1 MQTLGLKRLKKI
13 AAMIKNNRYE
23 ELDCLRGLA
32 ALAVVLFHFTY
43 GYDNGFSTLSAD
55 KFYFRYGLLGVQLF
69 FLISGFVIFMTLEK
83 TKKAKDFVVSRF
95 SRLYPAYWASI
106 IATVVLTTAL
116 AVPFQS
122 GMFELK
128 QVIINFT
135 MLQYWFKIKDVDGAY
150 WTLAV
155 ELTFYVIMLSVYLL
169 KKQKFITWFCLV
181 WLFLSIC
188 FATFEIPFENYI
200 NVILILKYAP
210 LFVGGIVFYLLKKN
224 PKDRHLHALVFLSL
238 ASESYLLY
246 QLDSAFIVHS
256 IVASFYIIF
265 YLFVYDK
272 LGFIV
277 NKFLVFIGTISY
289 SLYLVHE
296 NIGFGIIYWLKKIAD
311 IQLFYLPITIFIIV
325 VLAAFITF
333 YIEKPAMKW
342 IRSNYKKNYIN

>member
-1 MQTLGLKRLKKI
+1 
-13 AAMIKNNRYE
+13 MIKNSRYE

-43 GYDNGFSTLSAD
+43 SYDYAFGILSAD
-55 KFYFRYGLLGVQLF
+55 KFYFTYGNSGVQLF

-83 TKKAKDFVVSRF
+83 TKNAKDFVVSRF

-106 IATVVLTTAL
+106 IATVAITTAL
-116 AVPFQS
+116 AVPFQK

-128 QVIINFT
+128 QVLVNFS

-169 KKQKFITWFCLV
+169 KKQKFITWFCFV

-188 FATFEIPFENYI
+188 FETFEIPFENYVT
-200 NVILILKYAP
+200 VILILKYAP
-210 LFVGGIVFYLLKKN
+210 LFVGGIIFYLLKKN
-224 PKDRHLHALVFLSL
+224 PKDRHLHILVFLSL
-238 ASESYLLY
+238 AAESYILY
-246 QLDSAFIVHS
+246 QLNSDFIVHS
-256 IVASFYIIF
+256 IVASFYIVF
-265 YLFVYDK
+265 YLFVYGK

-277 NKFLVFIGTISY
+277 NKFLVFLGTISY

-296 NIGFGIIYWLKKIAD
+296 NIGLGLLFWLKKIAD
-311 IQLFYLPITIFIIV
+311 IQLFYLPITILLIGI
-325 VLAAFITF
+325 LATFITF
-333 YIEKPAMKW
+333 YIERPAMKW
-342 IRSNYKKNYIN
+342 IRDNYKK